1 MISIVIPACNE
12 ENYIKETLESIKM
25 QDFKNYEI
33 IVICNGC
40 TDNTEPIAK
49 KYTKNVFNLKE
60 GAVLKA
66 KNFGAEKAKGDLI
79 IFLDADTKFE
89 KENTLNNIIKSEIKL
104 GSLKFI
110 PDKKELRFKLFAV
123 LKNVFTYFIGG
134 ANGILICSKEIFNNI
149 NGFDLDI
156 FPRENYFFVKKAKKY
171 SKFVLLKDYV
181 ITSMRRHKEIG
192 YLKLTKYWLGV
203 TFSKKKKE
211 YGVVR

>member
-12 ENYIKETLESIKM
+12 ENYIKDTLGSIKV
-25 QDFKNYEI
+25 QDFKDYEV

-40 TDNTEPIAK
+40 TDNTEAIAK
-49 KYTKNVFNLKE
+49 KYAKNVFNLKE
-60 GAVLKA
+60 GNVLKA
-66 KNFGAEKAKGDLI
+66 KNFGAKKAKGDFI
-79 IFLDADTKFE
+79 IFLDADTKFK
-89 KENTLNNIIKSEIKL
+89 KETALSNIVKSNIKL

-110 PDKKELRFKLFAV
+110 PDNKKLRFKVFAV

-134 ANGILICSKEIFNNI
+134 ANGILICSKEIFNNAK
-149 NGFDLDI
+149 GFDLDI
-156 FPRENYFFVKKAKKY
+156 FPRENYFFVKKAKRY
-171 SKFVLLKDYV
+171 AKFVLLKDQV